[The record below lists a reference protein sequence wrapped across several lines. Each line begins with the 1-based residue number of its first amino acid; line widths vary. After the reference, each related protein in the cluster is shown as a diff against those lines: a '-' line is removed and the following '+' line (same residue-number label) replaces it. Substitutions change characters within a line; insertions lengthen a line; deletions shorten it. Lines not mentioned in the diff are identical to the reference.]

1 MVFFYFFVPVPFG
14 FFQVHLRNNLVIPYE
29 KILKHFDLFIILMLY
44 FKFNN
49 DFRIFFIFLIIK
61 IFIYEKRIV

>member
-1 MVFFYFFVPVPFG
+1 M
-14 FFQVHLRNNLVIPYE
+14 HLRNNLVIPYE

-49 DFRIFFIFLIIK
+49 DFRNFFIFLIIK